1 MSDENDWNHRT
12 QFDGPR
18 DPKVRSVSGA
28 VNTRRAG
35 PLETPHPEEL
45 REERAAGD
53 EDEEPTSADDYD
65 DPYADKWQKQ
75 FSHLPGV
82 EPTGDQ

>member
-1 MSDENDWNHRT
+1 MSEEQDWNHRT
-12 QFDGPR
+12 QFDGPE
-18 DPKVRSVSGA
+18 DPNVRSVSGA

-35 PLETPHPEEL
+35 PVSIPQPE
-45 REERAAGD
+45 GD
-53 EDEEPTSADDYD
+53 DEEDDEQPHYD
-65 DPYADKWQKQ
+65 GDKYADKWQAK